1 MASKAQISRSRKRPR
16 DESPQHLETS
26 LGSQNAE
33 SLPTLIDMF
42 PERSFKF
49 LKERLSGWNGSLPD
63 LIDSILNSPEES
75 DDDDSGVSM
84 NETSSDLNVNASI
97 DSTYLDNTSGSV
109 ELLIPEPGTSTSSE
123 GPVNY
128 IEKNFAT
135 LSSFFPEVSPIFL
148 QEKAWNIGNTPG
160 KLEEFISRAF
170 EDKSSLPLKKDD
182 KIVENKHLQIEKVK
196 KLTARDFVAE
206 FEDPHAHYRN
216 ISRRMSALYKEHVNF
231 YLKKHFTVHH
241 SKLKKIVE
249 ENNNL
254 FYPCVKA
261 LETVD
266 KGKGKGKGKKNDS
279 ASNLRR
285 PTEMDLD
292 FLKEYIY
299 YKLEDKIRGL
309 QEFRSKRRAAEI
321 TKAKAEGGVFEC
333 LVCYD
338 DECLLTE
345 VVMCDSG
352 CMFCPTCTRR
362 GSEVQLGEN
371 KSSITCLLTC
381 GAEIPLSSIQKHLS
395 TKLYSKLTER
405 KQLAEIEAAGLE
417 NLVQCP
423 GCNYAVIVPADS
435 QDKVITC
442 GNPECGRQTCRQC
455 GEESH
460 IPLTCDEVEKD
471 TEVKART
478 KVEDA
483 MTEAMLRECPNVKCK
498 KKYFKEEGCN
508 KMTCTCG
515 QSMCYLCR
523 KPVDNDY
530 KHFFGQGA
538 TPQPGLCP
546 LWSNVSKLH
555 TDEIT
560 NAANK
565 AKETVGKLLKNDPSK
580 NIKKPKDYHRDP
592 AAFENAVFE
601 ETDSEDDDYDEED
614 EDSDRDI
621 EDEDIPN
628 EEDVWFIDD
637 DDDYDDDGHGDYR
650 PMDW

>member
-1 MASKAQISRSRKRPR
+1 M
-16 DESPQHLETS
+16 
-26 LGSQNAE
+26 
-33 SLPTLIDMF
+33 
-42 PERSFKF
+42 PE
-49 LKERLSGWNGSLPD
+49 
-63 LIDSILNSPEES
+63 LIDSILNSPEDS
-75 DDDDSGVSM
+75 DDNDSGVSM
-84 NETSSDLNVNASI
+84 NETSADLNVNASI
-97 DSTYLDNTSGSV
+97 DSVYLDNTAGSV
-109 ELLIPEPGTSTSSE
+109 ELLIPESGPSCSSSSGG

-135 LSSFFPEVSPIFL
+135 LSSLLPEISPLFL
-148 QEKAWNIGNTPG
+148 QEKAWNIGNEPG

-170 EDKSSLPLKKDD
+170 ENKSSLPLKKDE
-182 KIVENKHLQIEKVK
+182 KKVENKQIQIEKVK
-196 KLTARDFVAE
+196 RLNARDFVAE
-206 FEDPHAHYRN
+206 FEDPHAHYRD
-216 ISRRMSALYKEHVNF
+216 ISRRTSVLYKEHVNF

-241 SKLKKIVE
+241 AKLKKIVE
-249 ENNNL
+249 DNNNL
-254 FYPCVKA
+254 LYPCVKA
-261 LETVD
+261 LEALD
-266 KGKGKGKGKKNDS
+266 KGKGKGKGKKTDS
-279 ASNLRR
+279 VTNLQR
-285 PTEMDLD
+285 PGEMDLE

-299 YKLEDKIRGL
+299 FKLEDKIRGL
-309 QEFRSKRRAAEI
+309 QDFRSKRRANEI
-321 TKAKAEGGVFEC
+321 AKAKAEGGVFEC

-352 CMFCPTCTRR
+352 CMFCPTCIRR
-362 GSEVQLGEN
+362 GSEVQIGEN
-371 KSSITCLLTC
+371 KPSITCLLTC
-381 GAEIPLSSIQKHLS
+381 GAEIPLSSLQKHLP
-395 TKLYSKLTER
+395 TKLYSKLIER

-435 QDKVITC
+435 QDKVIIC

-471 TEVKART
+471 SEVKART

-538 TPQPGLCP
+538 VPKAGLCP

-560 NAANK
+560 SAANK
-565 AKETVGKLLKNDPSK
+565 AKETVGNQLKHDPSK
-580 NIKKPKDYHRDP
+580 NIKKPKDYHQDP
-592 AAFENAVFE
+592 ATFENAVFE
-601 ETDSEDDDYDEED
+601 ETDSEDDDYDEDD
-614 EDSDRDI
+614 EDL

-628 EEDVWFIDD
+628 EEDILFIDD
-637 DDDYDDDGHGDYR
+637 DDDEDSDDDGHGYR
-650 PMDW
+650 LMDW